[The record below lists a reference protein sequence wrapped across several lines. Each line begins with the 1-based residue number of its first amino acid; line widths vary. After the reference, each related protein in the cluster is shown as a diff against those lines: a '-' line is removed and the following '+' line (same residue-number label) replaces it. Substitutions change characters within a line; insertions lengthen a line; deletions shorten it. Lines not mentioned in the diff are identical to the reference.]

1 MTTAKIAVT
10 AKTKNTK
17 ENRMRAPVPTYLIF
31 SRVFL
36 NLRTSIMMKLHLE
49 LTHAGKNDCAADA
62 KRQITVA

>member
-1 MTTAKIAVT
+1 
-10 AKTKNTK
+10 
-17 ENRMRAPVPTYLIF
+17 MRAPVPTYLIF